1 MIYFDDENTDRFLCE
16 WNDNNNYIT
25 AHTSGS
31 TSEPKEI
38 RLLKSDMIASA
49 SSTCQK
55 FGINNK
61 SVMLCPLSANYI
73 AGKMMII
80 RALISG
86 ASLYMEKPSNQP
98 GNLDKITKDVDLAAI
113 VPSQLKGLLENPN
126 NLSYHNVIIGGAPLS
141 TAQQNLVRTSKL
153 NAYATYGMTET
164 CSHVALRRLL
174 DTNSVYQAMPGY
186 TFTIDRR
193 CCLVINSSKQSFKQ
207 LTTNDV
213 VRLISE
219 TEFEWLGRYDNVII
233 TGGVKVHP
241 ETVEQTISRFIER
254 DFYLIGEPDDKWG
267 ECVVMV
273 IEGKWFDTTEML
285 DTLKPILAPHELPR
299 RIVFIPEFQRTRSNK
314 IIRIK
319 RL

>member
-1 MIYFDDENTDRFLCE
+1 MIYFNDENTDRFLSE
-16 WNDNNNYIT
+16 WNNNNNYIT

-38 RLLKSDMIASA
+38 RLFKNDMIASA
-49 SSTCQK
+49 SSTCQR
-55 FGINNK
+55 FGINDK

-73 AGKMMII
+73 AGKMMIV

-98 GNLDKITKDVDLAAI
+98 GNLDQIAKDIDLAAI

-141 TAQQNLVRTSKL
+141 TSQLDLVRTSKL

-174 DTNSVYQAMPGY
+174 DINGVYQAMPGY
-186 TFTIDRR
+186 TFSVDSRG
-193 CCLVINSSKQSFKQ
+193 CLVINSSKQSFKQ

-233 TGGVKVHP
+233 TGGLKVHP
-241 ETVEQTISRFIER
+241 EAVEQTISRFIER
-254 DFYLIGEPDDKWG
+254 DFYLVGKPDDKWG
-267 ECVVMV
+267 RVLLWLLK
-273 IEGKWFDTTEML
+273 GNGL
-285 DTLKPILAPHELPR
+285 TLLSCWIL
-299 RIVFIPEFQRTRSNK
+299 
-314 IIRIK
+314 
-319 RL
+319 